1 MPTAPRKIL
10 CIDDDRL
17 QHRLLQQLV
26 KNFRSGPFECEVA
39 DSYDNG
45 LKKLLSGKF
54 AVCLLDYRLGRRDGL
69 EMLHEAR
76 IAQCETP
83 IIFLTADDNE
93 ELDIAAMEAGAVD
106 YLVKSDLQ
114 PRLFERSVRYA
125 LKLGETVRQLRQMAL
140 HDELTGLFNRREL
153 HRLLGEEWH
162 RGSRFLHPFALV
174 LTDIDHFKRI
184 NDEYGHPVGDKVLCH
199 VAALLTGQV
208 RLVDRLARFGGEEFA
223 IIMPETGRQEAVS
236 AIDRLRVL
244 LEETP
249 YIDPK
254 TDLTINVTISAGVA
268 VSPHD
273 ATSPEDLIAS
283 ADKALYDAKKGGRNR
298 VCSAG

>member
-1 MPTAPRKIL
+1 M
-10 CIDDDRL
+10 
-17 QHRLLQQLV
+17 QQLV
-26 KNFRSGPFECEVA
+26 KNFRTGPFECEA
-39 DSYDNG
+39 AESYDSG
-45 LKKLLSGKF
+45 LKKLLSGKY

-69 EMLHEAR
+69 ELLHEAR

-93 ELDIAAMEAGAVD
+93 DIDIAAMEAGAAD
-106 YLVKSDLQ
+106 YLVKGELK
-114 PRLFERSVRYA
+114 PRLLERSIRYA
-125 LKLGETVRQLRQMAL
+125 LKLGDTMRQLRQMAL
-140 HDELTGLFNRREL
+140 HDELTGVFNRREL
-153 HRLLGEEWH
+153 HRLLSEEWH

-199 VAALLTGQV
+199 VAQLLTGQV

-223 IIMPETGRQEAVS
+223 IIMPETGRQEAMSFVE
-236 AIDRLRVL
+236 RLRVL

-249 YIDPK
+249 YILPDSSQA
-254 TDLTINVTISAGVA
+254 INVTISAGLA
-268 VSPHD
+268 MSPHD
-273 ATSPEDLIAS
+273 ATNPDELIAA
-283 ADKALYDAKKGGRNR
+283 ADKALYDAKKAGRNR